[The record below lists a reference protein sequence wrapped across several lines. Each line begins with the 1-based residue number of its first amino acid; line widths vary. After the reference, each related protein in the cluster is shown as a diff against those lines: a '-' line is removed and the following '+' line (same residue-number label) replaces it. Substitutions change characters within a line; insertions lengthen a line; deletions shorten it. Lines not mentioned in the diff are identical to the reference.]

1 MDRSRRAVSVGV
13 ASVLLVACG
22 GGSGPAAPAGGG
34 GSPTPDTTI
43 LTKVAVDQTSSAAA
57 TYLVKGGQYK
67 VSWNST
73 GCTNLDIEV
82 KQQDGSFV
90 YSKKTT
96 HASFLAIIPALP
108 DGTYSVTQADP
119 TCATWNI
126 LLESTA

>member
-13 ASVLLVACG
+13 ASVLLAACG
-22 GGSGPAAPAGGG
+22 GGSGPAGAGGG
-34 GSPTPDTTI
+34 GGTPTPGATI
-43 LTKVAVDQTSSAAA
+43 LTKVAVDQTSSATA

-67 VSWNST
+67 ISWNST

-82 KQQDGSFV
+82 KQLDGSFV

-96 HASFLAIIPALP
+96 RTSFLAIIPALP

-119 TCATWNI
+119 TCATWDI